1 VTGEKWGCHRTTVL
15 RQFEFPEVP
24 GETYCPEGVVWNRI
38 AARYLVRHVN
48 EPLRVYHTG
57 SNGVNANW
65 TKVMSHSPRGA
76 RRYYQECLQLHAP
89 WGWKLRRAAN
99 YVRYSLHSCVP
110 ASKILSDSRGSLL
123 PLLAAP
129 AGSVLYFMDRMRVS
143 AKLMEKPVGFR
154 GAA

>member
-1 VTGEKWGCHRTTVL
+1 
-15 RQFEFPEVP
+15 
-24 GETYCPEGVVWNRI
+24 
-38 AARYLVRHVN
+38 
-48 EPLRVYHTG
+48 
-57 SNGVNANW
+57 
-65 TKVMSHSPRGA
+65 
-76 RRYYQECLQLHAP
+76 
-89 WGWKLRRAAN
+89 
-99 YVRYSLHSCVP
+99 VP